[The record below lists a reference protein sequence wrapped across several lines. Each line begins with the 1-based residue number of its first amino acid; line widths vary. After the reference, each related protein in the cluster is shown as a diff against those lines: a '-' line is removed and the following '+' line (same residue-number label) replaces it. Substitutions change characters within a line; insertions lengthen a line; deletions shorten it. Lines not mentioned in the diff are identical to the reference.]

1 MKIQSQAFQLKKIIR
16 QSAISV
22 ITGTIFLLLS
32 VGTNVWMNHVTDE
45 ELETTTYLNQYR
57 LGSKALTYAVQAY
70 AVTGKQE
77 YYDNYMKELN
87 EDKNRDIAWAGL
99 EKNNIKN
106 DEWESLNQIADMSN
120 GLVPLESEALELA
133 KNGDTEA
140 AKSRVFGEEYENTAQ
155 KISSTTDEAIAKI
168 QIRVNKAKNRLRI
181 FQIIVEIL
189 YITSFLYL
197 IFQIIKIVKFSRKEL
212 LEPIINVSEQMILL
226 SEGNFHTDLNM
237 EADES
242 EVGKMVGAIFLMK
255 ENLIGMILEVSNI
268 LEQMGNG
275 DYCFEMNQDYV
286 GEFGEIRESFLKIS
300 AKMRETMVTI
310 REVSKQIDSGSEQLA
325 CAAVDLAEGSTEQAS
340 KVSDLVNLMDEMYSS
355 MENSANEA
363 ASTVE
368 LSTRAG
374 QLLIAGNSKMQELK
388 DAISEISKCSEEIG
402 EIIGT
407 IEAIASETN
416 LLSLNASIEAARAG
430 EAGKGFAIVAGQV
443 KNLADESAHAA
454 GETNKLIERT
464 VAAVE
469 KGILIAD
476 ETAANMAEVMKGAKE
491 ATDKMEQTSQNLTR
505 DVQNM
510 NQINENIVRVAEI
523 VDNNSATS
531 EETAAVSEE
540 QKAQVESMVTLV
552 DKFNI

>member
-1 MKIQSQAFQLKKIIR
+1 MEKKSQAFQLKKIIR

-32 VGTNVWMNHVTDE
+32 IGTNVWMNHVTDE

-106 DEWESLNQIADMSN
+106 DEWESLNLIADMSN

-140 AKSRVFGEEYENTAQ
+140 AKSHVFGEEYENTAQ

-368 LSTRAG
+368 LSSRAG

>member
-531 EETAAVSEE
+531 EETAKS
-540 QKAQVESMVTLV
+540 K
-552 DKFNI
+552 KPK

>member
-255 ENLIGMILEVSNI
+255 KNLIGMILEVSNI

-300 AKMRETMVTI
+300 SKMRETMVTI

>member
-32 VGTNVWMNHVTDE
+32 IGTNVWMNHVTDE

-106 DEWESLNQIADMSN
+106 DEWESLNLIADMSN

-140 AKSRVFGEEYENTAQ
+140 AKSHVFGEEYENTAQ

-368 LSTRAG
+368 LSSRAG

-552 DKFNI
+552 NKFNI

>member
-1 MKIQSQAFQLKKIIR
+1 MEKKSQAFQLKKIIR

-32 VGTNVWMNHVTDE
+32 IGTNVWMNHVTDE

-106 DEWESLNQIADMSN
+106 DEWESLNLIADMSN

-140 AKSRVFGEEYENTAQ
+140 AKSHVFGEEYENTAQ

-212 LEPIINVSEQMILL
+212 LEPIINVSDQMILL

-368 LSTRAG
+368 LSSRAG

-476 ETAANMAEVMKGAKE
+476 ETAANMVEVMKGAKE